1 MIEAQ
6 DNFKSKPT
14 NIAYLNNATAK
25 TKPSLPRF
33 NDIIESSKQQEDS
46 IMPQETYTKSE
57 IDLKFEKLSTDI
69 HHGFEKVDLKF
80 ENIQQRMDDG
90 FKQVDLKFEQVNQKL
105 DYSINHILSET
116 RNLLLEQQVKEKA
129 EREQERKATNRWLV
143 GIAISLAGLIISI
156 IVNFFL
162 KK

>member
-1 MIEAQ
+1 MMEAQ

-57 IDLKFEKLSTDI
+57 IDLKFDKISTDI

-90 FKQVDLKFEQVNQKL
+90 FKQVDLKFDNFENKL
-105 DYSINHILSET
+105 E
-116 RNLLLEQQVKEKA
+116 NLFANLKVDLANEKIESLEQARKDK
-129 EREQERKATNRWLV
+129 RELILWSIGTAVAIL
-143 GIAISLAGLIISI
+143 GILIPLIL
-156 IVNFFL
+156 N
-162 KK
+162 K